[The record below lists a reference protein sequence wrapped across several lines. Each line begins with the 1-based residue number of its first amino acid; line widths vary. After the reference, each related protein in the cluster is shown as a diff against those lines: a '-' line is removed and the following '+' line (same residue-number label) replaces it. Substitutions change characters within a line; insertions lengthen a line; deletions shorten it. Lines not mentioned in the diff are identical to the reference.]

1 MDKKQDKE
9 IAKIQNID
17 IATITRL
24 VASSTRE
31 SLELYRANVS
41 HSLSTGFDGNQ
52 FVINFIIYPFNNL
65 ARVSIRAEINTENM
79 EYKAFRPVT
88 IGIEM
93 NDEWDKLC
101 RICWLYGEMHVQVTI
116 LTSICDSN
124 ESASKYNNRNSSMLR
139 KL

>member
-1 MDKKQDKE
+1 MDKKQNKE

-88 IGIEM
+88 IGIEK

-101 RICWLYGEMHVQVTI
+101 HNLLAIWRDACTGNNIN
-116 LTSICDSN
+116 SICDRN
-124 ESASKYNNRNSSMLR
+124 EPASAVQ
-139 KL
+139 

>member
-1 MDKKQDKE
+1 MATKQDKE

-24 VASSTRE
+24 IYSSTRE
-31 SLELYRANVS
+31 SLELYKANVS

-65 ARVSIRAEINTENM
+65 SRVSIRAEIDTENM
-79 EYKAFRPVT
+79 EYKAFRPVI
-88 IGIEM
+88 IGIEE

-101 RICWLYGEMHVQVTI
+101 HNLLDIWRDACMGNNEPDSQV
-116 LTSICDSN
+116 
-124 ESASKYNNRNSSMLR
+124 
-139 KL
+139 

>member
-17 IATITRL
+17 ISTITRL

-31 SLELYRANVS
+31 SLELYKANVS

-79 EYKAFRPVT
+79 VYKAFRPVT
-88 IGIEM
+88 IGIEK

-101 RICWLYGEMHVQVTI
+101 SNLLAIWRDACIGNNTEY
-116 LTSICDSN
+116 SCDSN
-124 ESASKYNNRNSSMLR
+124 EPANTIIATQA
-139 KL
+139 

>member
-1 MDKKQDKE
+1 MAIKQDTE

-17 IATITRL
+17 IATIMRL

-31 SLELYRANVS
+31 SLELYKANVS

-52 FVINFIIYPFNNL
+52 FIINFIIYPFNNL

-79 EYKAFRPVT
+79 EYIAFRPVT
-88 IGIEM
+88 VGIEK

-101 RICWLYGEMHVQVTI
+101 QNLLDLWRDACIG
-116 LTSICDSN
+116 
-124 ESASKYNNRNSSMLR
+124 SST
-139 KL
+139 

>member
-1 MDKKQDKE
+1 MDKKQDTE
-9 IAKIQNID
+9 IAKVQNVD

-65 ARVSIRAEINTENM
+65 SRVSIRAEINTENM

-88 IGIEM
+88 IGIEK

-101 RICWLYGEMHVQVTI
+101 QNLLAIWRDACTVNNIDSIYDNNEPASAVQ
-116 LTSICDSN
+116 
-124 ESASKYNNRNSSMLR
+124 
-139 KL
+139 

>member
-1 MDKKQDKE
+1 MDKKQDTE

-17 IATITRL
+17 IATIMRL

-31 SLELYRANVS
+31 SLELYKANVS

-65 ARVSIRAEINTENM
+65 ARVSIRAEIDTESM

-88 IGIEM
+88 IGIEK

-101 RICWLYGEMHVQVTI
+101 QNLLAIWRDACTGNNID
-116 LTSICDSN
+116 SIYDSN
-124 ESASKYNNRNSSMLR
+124 EPASAVQ
-139 KL
+139 

>member
-9 IAKIQNID
+9 IARIQNID
-17 IATITRL
+17 MATIARL

-65 ARVSIRAEINTENM
+65 SRISIRAEIDTEKM

-88 IGIEM
+88 IGIEK

-101 RICWLYGEMHVQVTI
+101 QNLLDIWRDACMGNNTEY
-116 LTSICDSN
+116 SCDSN
-124 ESASKYNNRNSSMLR
+124 EPASAIH
-139 KL
+139 